1 MSSQSGSD
9 GYGKV
14 RKSCQTGGASGW
26 AKHCGSTKDHQMSNR
41 LERKLGKQEIEDGRA
56 PRMRGTRKRAD
67 KRPTRKHL
75 MDKFNYIVARKKSH
89 DESEKKH
96 LEMHHKRGSTQ
107 CDCMLNRWFDKW
119 HEKDMKKLLAEFE
132 KYGYDAPTGS

>member
-26 AKHCGSTKDHQMSNR
+26 AKHCGSTDDHKKSNR
-41 LERKLGKQEIEDGRA
+41 IERRLGKQEMDGEIPA
-56 PRMRGTRKRAD
+56 PRMRTTGRRSKV
-67 KRPTRKHL
+67 PTRKHL
-75 MDKFNYIVARKKSH
+75 MDKFNYMVARKKSH
-89 DESEKKH
+89 DESDRKH
-96 LEMHHKRGSTQ
+96 LEMHHKRGDVK
-107 CDCMLNRWFDKW
+107 CDCMLGRWFDKW